1 MIEFGS
7 DFHYIDSYFSG
18 RAHLTDVYRNAML
31 MADGRQCVVALIR
44 QNGWKRL
51 WMPEYFCY
59 EVIETIKEQTEAEI
73 KYYHD
78 LPGCDD
84 TAEIKLLSFEE
95 GDVLFRVNY
104 FGQRDGRSN
113 KEIPIPVIE
122 DHTHDLLGYW
132 ALYSDAD
139 WCIASLR
146 KTLPVPEGGMFWS
159 PKQLRVE
166 GLELRDS
173 SESQVPC
180 PKFQVLGFKSSEEIA
195 AERWE
200 GMKMKAGYLRGEA
213 VEKEAFRKKYLETKD
228 WFDVAEPTAI
238 DRRTREF
245 LGQLDINAW
254 QGAKRRNWELLR
266 SSVNVKCLLPEDDN
280 CTPFSLVV
288 MAESHQERERLRKRL
303 IERAVYPAVLWNV
316 PDTVSR
322 DVKDFSERMLSIH
335 CDGRYTKDDIRQ
347 LTVIINEA
355 IEK

>member
-51 WMPEYFCY
+51 WMPEYFCF
-59 EVIETIKEQTEAEI
+59 EVIETIKQQTEAEI
-73 KYYHD
+73 KYYYD

-84 TAEIKLLSFEE
+84 TAAIKQLPFEE

-104 FGQRDGRSN
+104 FGTRDGRSN
-113 KEIPIPVIE
+113 KDISVPVIE
-122 DHTHDLLGYW
+122 DHTHELLGHW

-146 KTLPVPEGGMFWS
+146 KTLPIPVGGFLWA

-166 GLELRDS
+166 GLECRDS
-173 SESQVPC
+173 LEFSV
-180 PKFQVLGFKSSEEIA
+180 SSEEIA
-195 AERWE
+195 AERWG
-200 GMKMKAGYLRGEA
+200 GMEMKARYLKGEA
-213 VEKEAFRKKYLETKD
+213 VEKEAFRKKYLETED

-238 DRRTREF
+238 DARTREF

-266 SSVNVKCLLPEDDN
+266 SLVKAKCLMPEDDS
-280 CTPFSLVV
+280 CTPFSFVV

-303 IERAVYPAVLWNV
+303 IERSVYPAVLWNV
-316 PDTVSR
+316 PDTVTR
-322 DVKDFSERMLSIH
+322 DVKGFSERMLSIH
-335 CDGRYTKDDIRQ
+335 CDGRYTEDDIRQ
-347 LTVIINEA
+347 LAVIINEA

>member
-1 MIEFGS
+1 MKEFGS

-18 RAHLTDVYRNAML
+18 RAHLTDVYRNATM

-59 EVIETIKEQTEAEI
+59 EVIETIKQQTEAEI

-84 TAEIKLLSFEE
+84 ASVIKQLPFEE

-104 FGQRDGRSN
+104 FGIRDGRSS
-113 KEIPIPVIE
+113 KDFPVPVIE
-122 DHTHDLLGYW
+122 DHTHDLLGHW

-146 KTLPVPEGGMFWS
+146 KTLPVPIGGMVWS
-159 PKQLRVE
+159 PK
-166 GLELRDS
+166 GF
-173 SESQVPC
+173 
-180 PKFQVLGFKSSEEIA
+180 KVLGSRFKVDAADEAIA

-200 GMKMKAGYLRGEA
+200 GIEMKARYLRGEA
-213 VEKEAFRKKYLETKD
+213 VEKEAFRKKYLETED
-228 WFDVAEPTAI
+228 WFDVAEPTEI
-238 DRRTREF
+238 DARTKDF

-266 SSVNVKCLLPEDDN
+266 SLVNVKSLLPEDDS
-280 CTPFSLVV
+280 CTPFSFVV
-288 MAESHQERERLRKRL
+288 MADSNQERERLRKRL
-303 IERAVYPAVLWNV
+303 IERVVYPAVLWNV

-322 DVKDFSERMLSIH
+322 DVNDFSERMLSIH
-335 CDGRYTKDDIRQ
+335 CDGRYTEDDIRQ
-347 LTVIINEA
+347 LSVIINEA

>member
-31 MADGRQCVVALIR
+31 MADGRQCIVALIR

-59 EVIETIKEQTEAEI
+59 EVIETIKQQTEAEI

-78 LPGCDD
+78 LPDCDD
-84 TAEIKLLSFEE
+84 TAEIKQLPFEK

-104 FGQRDGRSN
+104 FGTRDSRSN
-113 KEIPIPVIE
+113 KDIPVPVIE
-122 DHTHDLLGYW
+122 DHTHDLLGHW

-146 KTLPVPEGGMFWS
+146 KTLPVPEGGMVWS
-159 PKQLRVE
+159 PKELSVE
-166 GLELRDS
+166 SLEFS
-173 SESQVPC
+173 V
-180 PKFQVLGFKSSEEIA
+180 SSEEIA

-200 GMKMKAGYLRGEA
+200 GMEMKAQYLRGEA
-213 VEKEAFRKKYLETKD
+213 VEKEAFRKKYLETED

-238 DRRTREF
+238 DARTREF
-245 LGQLDINAW
+245 LGQFDINSW

-266 SSVNVKCLLPEDDN
+266 SLVNAKCLLPEDDS
-280 CTPFSLVV
+280 CTPFSFVV
-288 MAESHQERERLRKRL
+288 MADSHQERERLRKQL

-322 DVKDFSERMLSIH
+322 EVKDFSERMLSIH
-335 CDGRYTKDDIRQ
+335 CDGRYTEDDMRQ
-347 LTVIINEA
+347 LAVIINEA